1 MVKGLDT
8 FRKYFEE
15 YEVLLGIYPLKVGNW
30 NSGKWC

>member
-15 YEVLLGIYPLKVGNW
+15 YEEQKICYHIFTLYFCN
-30 NSGKWC
+30 